1 MTRSFR
7 VTIAICL
14 GLILVLSGSVFAL
27 AGTSTG
33 SAAFQQ
39 YCAACHG
46 GNGQGTA
53 YGPNIQGEGGDVHEM
68 VREGGDGM
76 PAFSP
81 SVISD
86 STLGSIANYV
96 SGLGNSGTAEY
107 RGDDGHE
114 GHDSAS
120 GSQYGGGHANGSTGD
135 HHANNRHHQQRHEQ
149 DD

>member
-7 VTIAICL
+7 VAISLCL
-14 GLILVLSGSVFAL
+14 GLILVLSASVIAF
-27 AGTSTG
+27 AGTGPSG
-33 SAAFQQ
+33 AAFQQ

-46 GNGQGTA
+46 SNGQGTA

-81 SVISD
+81 SVLSD
-86 STLGSIANYV
+86 STLGEIAGYV
-96 SGLGNSGTAEY
+96 SSLGQSGTAEY
-107 RGDDGHE
+107 SGGHE
-114 GHDSAS
+114 GAG
-120 GSQYGGGHANGSTGD
+120 GSQYGSDHKHGD
-135 HHANNRHHQQRHEQ
+135 DGAHHISNRHQHHHN